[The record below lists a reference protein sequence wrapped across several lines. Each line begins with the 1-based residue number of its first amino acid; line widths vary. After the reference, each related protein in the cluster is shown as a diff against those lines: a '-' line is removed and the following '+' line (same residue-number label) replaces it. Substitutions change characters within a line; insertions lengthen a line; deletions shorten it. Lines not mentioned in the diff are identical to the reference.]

1 MITSD
6 GSLRRAAIR
15 RTLSPVAEC
24 GSDADC
30 VVEITIDTWR
40 QLAGHLTPV
49 IGARGVD
56 VLFKR
61 SLHVTSRD
69 YPWLA
74 RAGEGG
80 DVAAQSAV
88 LRARFEARD
97 PATAVAASYALL
109 VTFTELLAGM
119 IGGSLTDRLLDPVW
133 APPSPGHEQERHDE

>member
-1 MITSD
+1 MLTSD
-6 GSLRRAAIR
+6 GGLRRAAIR
-15 RTLSPVAEC
+15 RKLSPAAEC
-24 GSDADC
+24 GSAADR

-40 QLAGHLTPV
+40 QVAGQLTPV
-49 IGARGVD
+49 IGARGVE

-80 DVAAQSAV
+80 DATAQSAV

-97 PATAVAASYALL
+97 PAAATEASYALL
-109 VTFTELLAGM
+109 VTFTELLASM

-133 APPSPGHEQERHDE
+133 APPSPGQEQERHDE